1 MKVMLG
7 TFACFCIETRFGP
20 DVGSG
25 VQAAVRHYTRRLRSA
40 RKPVEIPRFLR
51 DEIQQGGRIEL
62 EVPLEP
68 EVQEMLEQ
76 EAREHEVVVDQLLSH
91 AVFVYLADL
100 DIAGMVGGLTEEETA
115 SAR

>member
-7 TFACFCIETRFGP
+7 TFACFCMEARFGP
-20 DVGSG
+20 DIGTG

-51 DEIQQGGRIEL
+51 DQSRDDARREF
-62 EVPLEP
+62 EVSIEP
-68 EVQEMLEQ
+68 EVQEILEQ
-76 EAREHEVVVDQLLSH
+76 EAGRRHVYLDQLLSH

-100 DIAGMVGGLTEEETA
+100 DAAV
-115 SAR
+115 